1 MSKSGE
7 NILPLV
13 IAGGFGKR
21 LAPLST
27 IDLPKQ
33 FISFFKNGDS
43 FFQKTVKRIRKFL
56 ITEKIVI
63 CINQRHINLV
73 KEQLKKICE
82 DNYILICEQES
93 RNTFASV
100 LLGLK
105 AVKFLKNID
114 TMLVIPADSF
124 IENED
129 LFCKNIQT
137 ATLQSLITERHVVFG
152 VKPTKVEDKYGY
164 IKINSRKSKTF
175 EQCVFFNVDRFIE
188 KPELAKAKQFIEQG
202 NYFWNSGHFV
212 FNVEK
217 LQEEIKKYQTK
228 AFQIADQMKLIKK
241 SHKVYT
247 TDDVFLT
254 IPNLQIDR
262 AIIEKSKNLLCC
274 KAEFDWCDIGSFEIL
289 KYLISLRKIKTFNTF
304 NA

>member
-1 MSKSGE
+1 MDKSGE

-100 LLGLK
+100 LLGIKIAEILK
-105 AVKFLKNID
+105 AN
-114 TMLVIPADSF
+114 TMFVSPTDSF

-217 LQEEIKKYQTK
+217 LQKEIKQCQED
-228 AFQIADQMKLIKK
+228 AWRIFARMKLIQKSKK
-241 SHKVYT
+241 FYI

-254 IPNLQIDR
+254 IPNLQIDK

-274 KAEFDWCDIGSFEIL
+274 EAEFDWCDIGSFETIE
-289 KYLISLRKIKTFNTF
+289 YLISLRKIKTFSNF

>member
-1 MSKSGE
+1 MDKSGE

-33 FISFFKNGDS
+33 FMHFFDNEES

-63 CINQRHINLV
+63 CINQRHINLA

-114 TMLVIPADSF
+114 TMLVVPTDSF

-137 ATLQSLITERHVVFG
+137 ATLQSLITERHVIFG

-217 LQEEIKKYQTK
+217 LQEEIKQCQEDAWRIFTR
-228 AFQIADQMKLIKK
+228 MKLIQKSKK
-241 SHKVYT
+241 FYI

-274 KAEFDWCDIGSFEIL
+274 EAEFDWCDIGSFETIE
-289 KYLISLRKIKTFNTF
+289 YLISLRKIKTFNTF

>member
-1 MSKSGE
+1 MDKSGE

-33 FISFFKNGDS
+33 FMHFFDNEES
-43 FFQKTVKRIRKFL
+43 FFQKTIKRIRKFL

-100 LLGLK
+100 LLGIKIAEILK
-105 AVKFLKNID
+105 AD
-114 TMLVIPADSF
+114 TMFVSPADSF

-164 IKINSRKSKTF
+164 IKINSGKSKTF

-228 AFQIADQMKLIKK
+228 AFQIADQMKLIRKN
-241 SHKVYT
+241 HKVYT

-274 KAEFDWCDIGSFEIL
+274 KAEFDWCDIGSFETIE
-289 KYLISLRKIKTFNTF
+289 YLISLRKIKTFSNF